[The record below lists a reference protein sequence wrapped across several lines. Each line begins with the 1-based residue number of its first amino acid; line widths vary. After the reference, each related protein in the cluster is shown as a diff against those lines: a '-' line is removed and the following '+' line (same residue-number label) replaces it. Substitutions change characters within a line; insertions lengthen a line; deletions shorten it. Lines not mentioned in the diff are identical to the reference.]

1 MKKVLALICGVIL
14 IFSFA
19 GCGDSSDIKEGDSA
33 AVNTNESSQQTEK
46 HKNKGYDIIE
56 ITTDVGAVTITTG
69 DEFSLRTN
77 NINEA
82 WLKTE
87 EDGKKSYKLTYSPKV
102 AGSAQTI
109 GGSTHELFLT
119 IPEDDCPKEI
129 IITMGAGYLKAD
141 GIKCENIRINQS
153 AGAVRINSL
162 TADAGD
168 FRCGA
173 GYFNVENLKIEDKLD
188 ITGGMGYC
196 DINGEFGENVTVNGG
211 VGAMRLDMAGSR
223 NDYSIK
229 ANTPT
234 RVLYVNHALYNSS
247 GEDNDSAK
255 GLITVDGGI
264 GRIDINFAG

>member
-14 IFSFA
+14 IFTLA
-19 GCGDSSDIKEGDSA
+19 GCGDNASGEEGNSSS
-33 AVNTNESSQQTEK
+33 VNTNENVQQTEK
-46 HKNKGYDIIE
+46 HKNKGYDSIE
-56 ITTDVGAVTITTG
+56 ITADVGAVTITTG
-69 DEFSLRTN
+69 DEFSLRTR

-87 EDGKKSYKLTYSPKV
+87 EDGKKSYKVTYSPDV
-102 AGSAQTI
+102 STSSQA
-109 GGSTHELFLT
+109 GGSTHELILT
-119 IPEDDCPKEI
+119 IPEDDCPEEI
-129 IITMGAGYLKAD
+129 IITMGAGYLKAN
-141 GIKCENIRINQS
+141 GLKCENIRINQS
-153 AGAVRINSL
+153 AGAVKINGL
-162 TADAGD
+162 TADTGD

-196 DINGEFGENVTVNGG
+196 DVSGEFGEDITINGG

-223 NDYSIK
+223 DDYAIT

-234 RVLYVNHALYNSS
+234 RVLYVDHSVYNSTD
-247 GEDNDSAK
+247 EDTDSSK
-255 GLITVDGGI
+255 GKITVDGGI